1 MSLLPLLL
9 ESTIKV
15 SLILLAALAAT
26 ALLRRRSAAMRH
38 WLLSAAIACAAIT
51 PMLALVVPSW
61 HVRLDTSSLRNDP
74 VASSQWSLPLPQGR
88 SAASQERRID
98 PNADANAAPARS
110 AISASSLLSLPGAI
124 WLIGVAISLSILL
137 VGLGRL
143 AWLASRA
150 TRLRDGKWT
159 EMADAISRE
168 YGLRRPV
175 LLLQSHHPALLA
187 TWGVLRPKLLLPATV
202 DDWTEQRMRVVLCH
216 ELAHVRRRDWPV
228 QMTAELLRSIYW
240 FNPLLW
246 IACRRLRHESERAS
260 DDEVLS
266 RGVEGSEYATHVVEL
281 ARASRAH
288 RRAAVSSPAL
298 AMARSSGLERRIR
311 AMLNA
316 HLNRTPITRS
326 ARLAVVVA
334 LASLT
339 LPIAGLGAATP
350 PPSAQMTASF
360 SGSVLDTSG
369 APIPGA
375 AIVVTNVESEA
386 SRTISSDQDGRFQ
399 FADLPAGVYVLET
412 QARGFARL
420 RDDQVEL
427 WAGQRMQRNITLQ
440 IGLVRETITI
450 ASVPSSHVFTNR
462 AVSPKVK
469 AFRDQT
475 PVEGLQ
481 QPVKL
486 VDAKPEYPESLRS
499 AGIGETVILQGR
511 IGVDGSLTDLQA
523 LSPTH
528 PEFGEAALAAARQWR
543 FVPTRLHG
551 VTVETP
557 ISITVTFAA
566 DR

>member
-61 HVRLDTSSLRNDP
+61 HVRLDTSSLRNEP

-110 AISASSLLSLPGAI
+110 AISASSLLSMLSAI

-175 LLLQSHHPALLA
+175 VLLQSHHPALLA
-187 TWGVLRPKLLLPATV
+187 TWGVLRPKLLLPATA
-202 DDWTEQRMRVVLCH
+202 DDWTEQRIQVVLCH

-281 ARASRAH
+281 ARAFRAH

-339 LPIAGLGAATP
+339 LPIAGLGAATQTR
-350 PPSAQMTASF
+350 AASF
-360 SGSVLDTSG
+360 SGSVLDTAG

-375 AIVVTNVESEA
+375 AIVLTNVDTEA
-386 SRTISSDQDGRFQ
+386 SRTISSDQDGHFQ
-399 FADLPAGVYVLET
+399 FADLPPGFYVLDT
-412 QARGFARL
+412 QARGFAPL
-420 RDDQVEL
+420 RDDEVGL

-440 IGLVRETITI
+440 IGSVREAITITA
-450 ASVPSSHVFTNR
+450 ASFSPVLRP

-469 AFRDQT
+469 ALRDRT
-475 PVEGLQ
+475 FGDAIDPPKKLKDVKPV
-481 QPVKL
+481 
-486 VDAKPEYPESLRS
+486 YPESLMS
-499 AGIGETVILQGR
+499 AGVQETVILTAR
-511 IGVDGSLTDLQA
+511 IGLDGSLTDLQA

-528 PEFGEAALAAARQWR
+528 VELANAALEAVRQWR
-543 FVPTRLHG
+543 YEPTRLHG
-551 VTVETP
+551 VPVETP
-557 ISITVTFAA
+557 VTITVTFAA